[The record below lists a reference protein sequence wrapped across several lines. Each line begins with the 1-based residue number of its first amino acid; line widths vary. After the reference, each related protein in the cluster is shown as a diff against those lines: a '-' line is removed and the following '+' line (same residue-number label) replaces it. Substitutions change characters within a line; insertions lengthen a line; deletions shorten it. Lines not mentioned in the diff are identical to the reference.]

1 MKALD
6 TSGVNALAQT
16 WLVFGRHLAVAAG
29 AFTALLSLLFHRSL
43 TTACLRGAIA
53 YLAAWLV
60 TRLGHWALTRTTSS
74 AIDKGT
80 RSPARLRT

>member
-1 MKALD
+1 MKPLD
-6 TSGVNALAQT
+6 TAGVNALAQS

-29 AFTALLSLLFHRSL
+29 ASTALLSLLFHRSL

-53 YLAAWLV
+53 YCAAWVV
-60 TRLGHWALTRTTSS
+60 TRLGHWAIMRTSPS

-80 RSPARLRT
+80 RSSARLKT